1 VSPYL
6 YPSGAQVILPAGA
19 TPDDPAWHAARR
31 GGLGGSDMA
40 AICGL
45 DKYTSPL
52 EVWHTKAGRAV
63 PRRDDPVLSE
73 AALMGHL
80 LEPVVAQRFTDITGL
95 PAYEGGGTI
104 RALDPSW
111 ALANVDRVTLENGEY
126 GVLELKTRSSYALDE
141 WLDEPPTGPWLQV
154 QHYLMV
160 TGWRFG
166 YIACLI
172 GGQRTIV
179 HRVER
184 DDDVI
189 DGLRAI
195 GAEFWQQVQDG
206 TPPPVTGSV
215 ACTDLITRLHPTA
228 TAESVTADAAEV
240 EALLRQRRQA
250 LAELAAPTAAIDEAE
265 NRLRAIAGDAA
276 EVYVRG
282 ELAYTWPQYSRRGS
296 IGWSRL
302 AADHPDIDLD
312 SYRGPDTTYRVLRIP
327 QETL

>member
-1 VSPYL
+1 MSYL
-6 YPSGAQVILPAGA
+6 YPSGAQVILPPGA

-31 GGLGGSDMA
+31 DGLGGSDMA

-52 EVWHTKAGRAV
+52 EIWHTKTGSTV

-80 LEPVVAQRFTDITGL
+80 LEPVVAQRFSDITGL
-95 PAYEGGGTI
+95 PVYDGGGTI
-104 RALDPSW
+104 KALDPAW
-111 ALANVDRVTLENGEY
+111 ALANVDRVTQENGEY

-141 WLDEPPTGPWLQV
+141 WLTEPPTGPWLQV

-160 TGWRFG
+160 TGWRYG
-166 YIACLI
+166 HIACLI

-184 DDDVI
+184 DDDLI
-189 DGLRAI
+189 DGLRTI

-206 TPPPVTGSV
+206 TPPPVTGSA
-215 ACTDLITRLHPTA
+215 ACTDLINRLHPTP
-228 TAESVTADAAEV
+228 TIEQVTADAAEV
-240 EALLRQRRQA
+240 GALLRQRAAA

-265 NRLRAIAGDAA
+265 NRLRAIAGDAT
-276 EVYVRG
+276 EVHVRG
-282 ELAYTWPQYSRRGS
+282 ELAYSWPQYSRRGA
-296 IGWSRL
+296 INWRQL
-302 AADHPDIDLD
+302 ASDYPTVDLD
-312 SYRGPDTTYRVLRIP
+312 AYRGPDTTYRVLRIP